1 MIIKNDSVALE
12 TVGEGVQRKILAT
25 GGKMMTVE
33 VHFKK
38 GAVGTVHTHP
48 HEQVS
53 YIVAGSFE
61 FELDGKKEILKAGD
75 TYYVGPNIPH
85 GVVALEDS
93 IIVDIFTPQRE
104 DFLKKA

>member
-1 MIIKNDSVALE
+1 MIVKNNSVHLE

-25 GGKMMTVE
+25 GGKMMAVE

-48 HEQVS
+48 HEQIS
-53 YIVAGSFE
+53 YIVSGSFE
-61 FELDGKKEILKAGD
+61 FEMDGKKEILKAGD
-75 TYYVGPNIPH
+75 TYYVAPNAAH

-93 IIVDIFTPQRE
+93 MIVDIFTPQRE
-104 DFLKKA
+104 DFLK